1 MDDDRGED
9 LCSNEL
15 STGVLV
21 FRPRILANS
30 PILPITLRSALRNPR
45 SALRNPRSALRN
57 PRSALRNPQ
66 SAIRNPQSAIRNPM
80 TPSIVRTSTAEL
92 YDAHV
97 LKNYARAPM
106 TLVRG
111 LGAQVWDDA
120 GNSYLDFTSGI
131 AVSALGH
138 CHPHWVAAVQR
149 QAAELIHVSNLFR
162 NPQQGE
168 LARRIVQR
176 AGPGRVFFCN
186 SGAEANEALIKLA
199 RLHGA
204 QKAGAE
210 GKCYKIICAQNA
222 FHGRTYGGMS
232 ATPQEKIQKGFRP
245 LVPGFAFGEINNL
258 ASFADLVDGDTAAIF
273 IETIQG
279 EGGINPCTPE
289 FLRGLRMLCDDR
301 NLLLMLDEVQCGVG
315 RTGLFY
321 AFEHSGITAD
331 AIGMAKGL
339 GGGFPIG
346 AMWVRDR
353 FAELFQPGYHGTTFG
368 GTPLACAAALAVL
381 DVIERDRLLE
391 KVRTQSGPWHEALR
405 GLVKEFPAHV
415 SGVRGVGYLVGLQMT
430 GEPGQYVAALRENG
444 LLAPVAGGNIVR
456 LLPPLI
462 ATAGELAKSVEIFRK
477 MLGSRPVKV
486 A

>member
-1 MDDDRGED
+1 M
-9 LCSNEL
+9 
-15 STGVLV
+15 T
-21 FRPRILANS
+21 
-30 PILPITLRSALRNPR
+30 SA
-45 SALRNPRSALRN
+45 
-57 PRSALRNPQ
+57 
-66 SAIRNPQSAIRNPM
+66 
-80 TPSIVRTSTAEL
+80 PSVVRTSTAEL

-97 LKNYARAPM
+97 LKNYARASI

-111 LGAQVWDDA
+111 RGTQVWDDT
-120 GNSYLDFTSGI
+120 GRSYLDFTSGI

-168 LARRIVQR
+168 LARRLVQY

-199 RLHGA
+199 RLHGV
-204 QKAGAE
+204 QKARGEE
-210 GKCYKIICAQNA
+210 GKCYKIIGAKNA

-245 LVPGFAFGEINNL
+245 LVPGFEFGEINDL
-258 ASFADLVDGDTAAIF
+258 ASFAGLIDSSTAAIF
-273 IETIQG
+273 LETIQG
-279 EGGINPCTPE
+279 ESGINPCTPE
-289 FLRGLRMLCDDR
+289 FLRGIRRLCDQH

-315 RTGLFY
+315 RTGRFY
-321 AFEHSGITAD
+321 SFEHSGILPD

-353 FAELFQPGYHGTTFG
+353 YTDLFHPGNHGTTFG

-381 DVIERDRLLE
+381 DVIERDQLLE
-391 KVRTQSGPWHEALR
+391 KVRGQSGPWHESLR
-405 GLVKEFPAHV
+405 RLASEFPQHIAA
-415 SGVRGVGYLVGLQMT
+415 VRGFGYLVGVQMT
-430 GEPGQYVAALRENG
+430 SEPGPFLAALRERG
-444 LLAPVAGGNIVR
+444 LLAPSAGGNVIR
-456 LLPPLI
+456 FLPPLNV
-462 ATAGELAKSVEIFRK
+462 TPDELSQSVQIFREVLAAK
-477 MLGSRPVKV
+477 K
-486 A
+486 

>member
-1 MDDDRGED
+1 
-9 LCSNEL
+9 
-15 STGVLV
+15 
-21 FRPRILANS
+21 
-30 PILPITLRSALRNPR
+30 
-45 SALRNPRSALRN
+45 
-57 PRSALRNPQ
+57 
-66 SAIRNPQSAIRNPM
+66 M
-80 TPSIVRTSTAEL
+80 TSPSIVRTSTAEL

-97 LKNYARAPM
+97 LKNYSRAPL

-111 LGAQVWDDA
+111 RGTQVWDDA

-138 CHPHWVAAVQR
+138 CHPQWVAAVQR

-168 LARRIVQR
+168 LARRIVGY

-199 RLHGA
+199 RLHGV
-204 QKAGAE
+204 QKSGGEE
-210 GKCYKIICAQNA
+210 GKCYKIICAKNA

-245 LVPGFAFGEINNL
+245 LVPGFAFGELNHL
-258 ASFADLVDGDTAAIF
+258 ESFAALIDRETAAIF

-279 EGGINPCTPE
+279 ESGINPCTPE
-289 FLRGLRMLCDDR
+289 FLRGLRQLCDKH
-301 NLLLMLDEVQCGVG
+301 NLLLMLDEVQCGIG
-315 RTGLFY
+315 RTGKFY
-321 AFEHSGITAD
+321 SFEHLGVTPD

-353 FAELFQPGYHGTTFG
+353 CAELFHPGNHGTTFG

-381 DVIERDRLLE
+381 DVIERDKLLE
-391 KVRTQSGPWHEALR
+391 RVRTQSGPWHEALR
-405 GLVKEFPAHV
+405 KVAADFPKHI
-415 SGVRGVGYLVGLQMT
+415 GTVRGIGYLVGIQMT
-430 GEPGQYVAALRENG
+430 SDPTPYIAALRERG
-444 LLAPVAGGNIVR
+444 LLVPSAGNNVVR
-456 LLPPLI
+456 MLPPLN
-462 ATAGELAKSVEIFRK
+462 ATADELARAVEIFRA
-477 MLGSRPVKV
+477 MLTAK